1 VLVWEDSCI
10 SSHNIISNTRLQGGI
25 GWNCRAW
32 GWAAEHIVGMEVVTA
47 KGKEVYCSKEVNPD
61 LFWSARGSG
70 PGFFAVVTKFHLQ
83 TMSRPAGMLAST
95 YIWDIS
101 EYDVVMTWILETS
114 RKADPD
120 IEITAVSFYPDP
132 ETPILS
138 QRIQICVHLI
148 SFRSSDQESRS
159 SLELFAKSVPNK
171 DKALTV
177 VEFEATS
184 LANEFLHE
192 SAAFPENHRY
202 CVDNAWIKS
211 QLSTQ
216 EIVSSMREIFT
227 TLPSAQSSAMYF
239 NLSPAPKISEMAL
252 SLQTEHWLTVTCAW
266 KEPEQDRM
274 CQDWLKDKFV
284 DIGKVSPGLYIGD
297 SDFQVRKA
305 AFMQSEK
312 IEKLNSIRK
321 VWDPN
326 HLFCSYLGLED
337 DSSHGSE

>member
-1 VLVWEDSCI
+1 VLVWGDSCI

-32 GWAAEHIVGMEVVTA
+32 GWAAEYIVGMEVVTA
-47 KGKEVYCSKEVNPD
+47 EGKEVYCSKEVNPD

-70 PGFFAVVTKFHLQ
+70 PGFFAVVTEFHLQ

-95 YIWDIS
+95 YIWDVS

-138 QRIQICVHLI
+138 QRIHICVHLI

-211 QLSTQ
+211 ELSTQ

-239 NLSPAPKISEMAL
+239 NLSPEPKISEMAL

-266 KEPEQDRM
+266 TEPEQDRM
-274 CQDWLKDKFV
+274 CQDWLKERFV
-284 DIGKVSPGLYIGD
+284 DVEKVSPGLYIGD